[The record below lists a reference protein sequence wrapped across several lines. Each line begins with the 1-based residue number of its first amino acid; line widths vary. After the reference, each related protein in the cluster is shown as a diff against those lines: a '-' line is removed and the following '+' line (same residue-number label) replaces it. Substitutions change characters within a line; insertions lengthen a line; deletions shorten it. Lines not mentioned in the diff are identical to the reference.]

1 MLDMFKRHTDLPQ
14 LVAAF
19 HSLVGMTT
27 VPTCFSTSLDHHP
40 SLGVGMAMLGTTAA
54 LLGVTGVTLT
64 MAIGWADMPVVITV
78 LNSYSGLALC
88 AEGFMLNNNV
98 MTLA

>member
-1 MLDMFKRHTDLPQ
+1 MFKRHTDLPQ

-27 VPTCFSTSLDHHP
+27 VPTCFSTYVDHHP

-54 LLGVTGVTLT
+54 L
-64 MAIGWADMPVVITV
+64 
-78 LNSYSGLALC
+78 SGDHSRHGYWRGGQACGHLRA
-88 AEGFMLNNNV
+88 
-98 MTLA
+98 